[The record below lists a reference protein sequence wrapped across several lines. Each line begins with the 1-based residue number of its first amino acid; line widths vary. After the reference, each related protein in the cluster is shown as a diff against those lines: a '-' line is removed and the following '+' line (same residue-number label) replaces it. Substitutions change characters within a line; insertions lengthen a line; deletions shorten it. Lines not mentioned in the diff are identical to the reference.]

1 MKEEN
6 REIFIMVRCQNKGV
20 SPTVTEVTAKYNPPP
35 RQFSIIKS
43 NLFLKRQNKF
53 HFYFEILFTDDLLP
67 SSFVSFKVKL
77 ESYSIF

>member
-20 SPTVTEVTAKYNPPP
+20 SPKVTEVTAKYNPPP

-53 HFYFEILFTDDLLP
+53 HFYFEILFTDDYCLHHL
-67 SSFVSFKVKL
+67 
-77 ESYSIF
+77 